1 MDDTQLNSLIKESQL
16 LTASEKTYWSS
27 NLPKMT
33 PEQKDRLVAIL
44 NRAKK
49 IKWNDQI
56 QQYLSM
62 IGKATQSY
70 FTKKQSA

>member
-1 MDDTQLNSLIKESQL
+1 MDDTQLNSLIQESQL
-16 LTASEKTYWSS
+16 LTASEKIYWSS

-33 PEQKDRLVAIL
+33 PEQRDRLVAIL

-70 FTKKQSA
+70 FAKKQST